1 MSVGDFSE
9 KREKKKNMNK
19 NPGKKWPIIILGSIF
34 GIVLASVATIVV
46 AMDNPVEMSDLGMQG
61 YHEYDAN
68 ANEIIA
74 SKIKFDKSYTITY
87 SGQQLDASN
96 AVLRYKVTEKSGK
109 PVNDAKINV
118 VLTRPNSHADDIALD
133 SPTVAEGVYTFDS
146 VVLPKEGRWDIMA
159 NVVVGDKQRYYNL
172 KADTRYPNVFE
183 Y

>member
-1 MSVGDFSE
+1 
-9 KREKKKNMNK
+9 MNK
-19 NPGKKWPIIILGSIF
+19 NAGKKWPIIIVGSIF
-34 GIVLASVATIVV
+34 GIVLGSVATIVV

-74 SKIKFDKSYTITY
+74 AKIKFEQSYNVTY
-87 SGQQLDASN
+87 GGEQLDASG
-96 AVLRYKVTEKSGK
+96 AVVSYKVTDKSGN

-118 VLTRPNSHADDIALD
+118 MMTRPDSHADDIALENP
-133 SPTVAEGVYTFDS
+133 SVEEGVYTFRS
-146 VVLPKEGRWDIMA
+146 VALPKEGRWDIMA